1 MKIKINKEQQAKIA
15 EIRKL
20 IEAHQ
25 LEQDTL
31 VDGFIA
37 SMNLVEEAQPSSSSK
52 DFYITSTKSE
62 IVWDYI
68 YNDSGWM
75 IELE

>member
-1 MKIKINKEQQAKIA
+1 MKIKINKEQQAKIV

-31 VDGFIA
+31 VDDFIA

>member
-1 MKIKINKEQQAKIA
+1 MKIKINKEQQAKIV

-20 IEAHQ
+20 ISAHQ

-37 SMNLVEEAQPSSSSK
+37 SMNLVEEVLPSSSSE

>member
-1 MKIKINKEQQAKIA
+1 MKIKINKEQQAKIV

-20 IEAHQ
+20 ISVHQ

-37 SMNLVEEAQPSSSSK
+37 SMNLVEEVLPSSSD
-52 DFYITSTKSE
+52 DFQITSTKSE

>member
-1 MKIKINKEQQAKIA
+1 MKIKINKEQQAKIV

-20 IEAHQ
+20 ISVHQ

-37 SMNLVEEAQPSSSSK
+37 SMNLVEEVLPSSSSE

>member
-1 MKIKINKEQQAKIA
+1 MKIKINKEQQAKIV

-20 IEAHQ
+20 ISAHQ

-37 SMNLVEEAQPSSSSK
+37 SMNLVEEVLPSSSSE
-52 DFYITSTKSE
+52 DFQITSTKSE

>member
-1 MKIKINKEQQAKIA
+1 MKIKINKEQQARIA

-20 IEAHQ
+20 ISAHQ

-37 SMNLVEEAQPSSSSK
+37 SMNLVEEVLPSSSD
-52 DFYITSTKSE
+52 DFQITSTKSE